1 MILIGLI
8 PLLWYFLGVD
18 DSDARQRVCE
28 PQRLETFEWEEF
40 KWLYKQQDSTFSTD
54 SIAAYV
60 FIRINADGSRET
72 REVASLHQPWTELL
86 AAEIDTFEVK
96 RDSLL
101 SRIHAPYRLRYTSTT
116 RNKKQQLA
124 LQKKGFSK
132 AFISFHN
139 FGLAA
144 DGAIYRKGRYL
155 KRGSIYDQYGL
166 KAKALGLFWG
176 GDFVGFPDPG
186 HIQAFLNS
194 ATLIQKYPEVAL
206 EYEPFKSA
214 YERNYFK
221 KVDIGREELVEDSRD
236 LLNELNQL
244 RENKPC
250 ACSQAIPFP
259 VSALDL
265 QLKPFTVT
273 VMVNLKEQYIF
284 IQKGSFGYFYPM
296 GLWKLNTDL
305 R

>member
-8 PLLWYFLGVD
+8 PLLWLFFSFGDVD
-18 DSDARQRVCE
+18 AKPRICE
-28 PQRLETFEWEEF
+28 PTKLETLDWEEF
-40 KWLYKQQDSTFSTD
+40 KWLYKQQDSTFSGD
-54 SIAAYV
+54 SVAHYI
-60 FIRINADGSRET
+60 FIRINQDGSRET
-72 REVASLHQPWTELL
+72 REVAALHQPWSDLL
-86 AAEIDTFEVK
+86 ASEIDSFEVK
-96 RDSLL
+96 RDSLIK
-101 SRIHAPYRLRYTSTT
+101 RIHPPYRLKYTSTT

-155 KRGSIYDQYGL
+155 KRGMIYDQYGY
-166 KAKALGLFWG
+166 KAKEIGLYWG

-194 ATLIQKYPEVAL
+194 ASLIQKYPDVAL
-206 EYEPFKSA
+206 EYEPFKNA

-236 LLNELNQL
+236 LLTELNKL

-259 VSALDL
+259 SSASDL
-265 QLKPFTVT
+265 QLKPYTITVLA
-273 VMVNLKEQYIF
+273 NLRENYIF
-284 IQKGSFGYFYPM
+284 IQKGSYGYFYST
-296 GLWKLNTDL
+296 GRWKLD
-305 R
+305 

>member
-8 PLLWYFLGVD
+8 PLLWFFLGLS

-28 PQRLETFEWEEF
+28 PQRLESIDWEEF

-54 SIAAYV
+54 SITSYV
-60 FIRINADGSRET
+60 FIRINPDGTKET
-72 REVASLHQPWTELL
+72 REFSQLHQPWTELL
-86 AAEIDTFEVK
+86 AAEIDSFKVR

-101 SRIHAPYRLRYTSTT
+101 SRIHTPYRLRYTSTT

-155 KRGSIYDQYGL
+155 KRGAIYDQYGL

-176 GDFVGFPDPG
+176 GDFVGFR
-186 HIQAFLNS
+186 IQAIF
-194 ATLIQKYPEVAL
+194 
-206 EYEPFKSA
+206 
-214 YERNYFK
+214 
-221 KVDIGREELVEDSRD
+221 
-236 LLNELNQL
+236 
-244 RENKPC
+244 
-250 ACSQAIPFP
+250 
-259 VSALDL
+259 
-265 QLKPFTVT
+265 KPFR
-273 VMVNLKEQYIF
+273 
-284 IQKGSFGYFYPM
+284 IQ
-296 GLWKLNTDL
+296 
-305 R
+305 RV

>member
-1 MILIGLI
+1 MILIGLFQ
-8 PLLWYFLGVD
+8 LLLLFFAD
-18 DSDARQRVCE
+18 TAQERVCE
-28 PQRLETFEWEEF
+28 PAKLDALDWDEF
-40 KWLYKQQDSTFSTD
+40 KWLYKQQDSTFSGD
-54 SIAAYV
+54 SIASYIFV
-60 FIRINADGSRET
+60 RINPDGSQET
-72 REVASLHQPWTELL
+72 REMAALHQPWTELL
-86 AAEIDTFEVK
+86 AAEIDSFEVK

-101 SRIHAPYRLRYTSTT
+101 KRIHAPYRLKYTSTT

-144 DGAIYRKGRYL
+144 DGAIARKGRHL
-155 KRGSIYDQYGL
+155 RRGTIYDQYGAI
-166 KAKALGLFWG
+166 AKEIGLYWG

-194 ATLIQKYPEVAL
+194 AHLIQKYPAVAL
-206 EYEPFKSA
+206 EYEPFKNA

-236 LLNELNQL
+236 LLSELNKL

-259 VSALDL
+259 NSAKLL
-265 QLKPFTVT
+265 TLKPHSITILA
-273 VMVNLKEQYIF
+273 NLQENYLF
-284 IQKGSFGYFYPM
+284 IQKGSFGYFYSA
-296 GLWKLNTDL
+296 GRWKL

>member
-8 PLLWYFLGVD
+8 PLLWFFLGLD
-18 DSDARQRVCE
+18 DAEAKQRICE
-28 PQRLETFEWEEF
+28 PQHLETVDWDEF
-40 KWLYKQQDSTFSTD
+40 RWLYKQQDSTFSKD
-54 SIAAYV
+54 SVAAYV
-60 FIRINADGSRET
+60 FIRINPDGKKEIREI
-72 REVASLHQPWTELL
+72 RQLHQPWDELL
-86 AAEIDTFEVK
+86 AAEIDSFEVK

-101 SRIHAPYRLRYTSTT
+101 TRIHSPYKLKYTSTT

-155 KRGSIYDQYGL
+155 KRGLIYEQYGS
-166 KAKALGLFWG
+166 KAKELGLFWG

-194 ATLIQKYPEVAL
+194 ASLIQKYPEVAL

-236 LLNELNQL
+236 LLKSLNQL

-259 VSALDL
+259 ASASELS
-265 QLKPFTVT
+265 LKPHSITV
-273 VMVNLKEQYIF
+273 VANLQENYIF
-284 IQKGSFGYFYPM
+284 IQKGSYGYFYQT
-296 GLWKLNTDL
+296 GRWKLN
-305 R
+305 